1 MLIPVYYHA
10 PTWEG
15 SSAMRGAD
23 EQSGSM
29 FSYVSLEERVPQD
42 HPLRAIRRITDRAL
56 EQLSPRFGTL
66 YIHFGRP
73 SVPPEKLL
81 RALLLQALYTIRSER
96 QLMEQLD
103 YNLLFRWFV
112 GLGMDDAVWS
122 PTTFSKNRD
131 RLLDGDIAAAFFDA
145 VVEQANLARL
155 LSDEHFTVDG
165 TLLEA
170 WASQKSF
177 RPRDE
182 EPPPTGGGNP
192 TVNFHG
198 QRRRN
203 TTHQSTTDPDARLY
217 KKARGREARLGYLGH
232 VLMEHRSGL
241 IVRATVTPADGHGE
255 RDAAVVMIEAMP
267 GRRHIT
273 VAADKGYDTRDF
285 VANLRAMDVTP
296 HVAQHAA
303 GRRSAIDARTT
314 RHAGYVVSQQKRKLV
329 EQGFG
334 WMKTIGG
341 LRKLHHRGGPLVTWI
356 FTFTAAVYNIVR
368 LRRLLPATA

>member
-1 MLIPVYYHA
+1 
-10 PTWEG
+10 
-15 SSAMRGAD
+15 MRGAD
-23 EQSGSM
+23 EQPGSM

-56 EQLSPRFGTL
+56 ERLSPRFSTL
-66 YIHFGRP
+66 YIKFGRP

-112 GLGMDDAVWS
+112 GLGMDDAIWS
-122 PTTFSKNRD
+122 PTTFTKNRD
-131 RLLDGDIAAAFFDA
+131 RLLDGDIAAAFFEA
-145 VVEQANLARL
+145 VLRHADSEAL
-155 LSDEHFTVDG
+155 LSNEHFTVDG

-170 WASQKSF
+170 WASHKSF
-177 RPRDE
+177 RPRTDDG
-182 EPPPTGGGNP
+182 PPSGGGNP

-198 QRRRN
+198 ERRTN
-203 TTHQSTTDPDARLY
+203 DTHQSTTDPDARLY

-232 VLMEHRSGL
+232 AVIEHRSGL
-241 IVRATVTPADGHGE
+241 IVKTAVTPATGHGE
-255 RDAAVVMIEAMP
+255 RDAALVMIEALSGAP
-267 GRRHIT
+267 RIT

-285 VANLRAMDVTP
+285 VTELRHMRVTP
-296 HVAQHAA
+296 HIAQQTVS
-303 GRRSAIDARTT
+303 RRSMIDRRTT
-314 RHAGYVVSQQKRKLV
+314 RHAGYAVSQQKRKLI

-334 WMKTIGG
+334 WIKGIGG
-341 LRKLHHRGGPLVTWI
+341 LRKLRHRGGPLVTWI

-368 LRRLLPATA
+368 LRRLLEATA

>member
-1 MLIPVYYHA
+1 
-10 PTWEG
+10 
-15 SSAMRGAD
+15 MRGSD
-23 EQSGSM
+23 EQPGSM

-56 EQLSPRFGTL
+56 ERLSPRFGTL
-66 YIHFGRP
+66 YINFGRP
-73 SVPPEKLL
+73 SIPPEKLL

-112 GLGMDDAVWS
+112 GLGMDDPVWV
-122 PTTFSKNRD
+122 PTTFTKNRD
-131 RLLDGDIAAAFFDA
+131 RLLDGDIAQAFFEA
-145 VVEQANLARL
+145 VLIHADSERL

-165 TLLEA
+165 TLLES

-182 EPPPTGGGNP
+182 EPPSRGGSNP

-198 QRRRN
+198 QRRTN
-203 TTHQSTTDPDARLY
+203 ATHQSTTDPDARLY

-241 IVRATVTPADGHGE
+241 VVNAMVTPADGYGE
-255 RDAAVVMIEAMP
+255 RDAALVMVAAVP
-267 GRRHIT
+267 GRHRIT
-273 VAADKGYDTRDF
+273 VAGDKAFDTRAE
-285 VANLRAMDVTP
+285 VVELRRMGATP
-296 HVAQHAA
+296 HVAPNAERP
-303 GRRSAIDARTT
+303 GGSAIDGRTT
-314 RHAGYVVSQQKRKLV
+314 RHPGYAVSQRKRKLV
-329 EQGFG
+329 EQAFG

-341 LRKLHHRGGPLVTWI
+341 LRKLRHRGGRLVTWI
-356 FTFTAAVYNIVR
+356 FTFAAAAYNIVR
-368 LRRLLPATA
+368 IRRLLEATA